1 LSRDDWRICA
11 ICITFNPDPGIF
23 GRLLA
28 SIKPQVEAVVIVD
41 NGTKAETLCAVDD
54 LVAHY
59 KAAVIKLGKNS
70 GVAAAQNVGIRWAR
84 EFDYTHVLLLDHD
97 SVPANDMVNRLVLA
111 LAYGESIGMR
121 VAAVG
126 PRYIDPRTGQSA
138 YFVRFGLL
146 KFKKVYCKKQMV
158 PGLVDADFLI
168 SSGLL
173 IPLSSI
179 DEIGLMDE
187 RLFMDHVDTEWFL
200 RARGLGFCVLGVCGA
215 KMEHYLGDTVRKMWL
230 GRWRNL
236 RTYPAERFYYITR
249 NSVLLYKRRYISR
262 RWVLID
268 SIKLVLMFII
278 YSLLIPPRERHAM
291 MFVRGFIDGW
301 KGREGAFGKA
311 INKTD
316 VSV

>member
-1 LSRDDWRICA
+1 MSRDDWRICA

-54 LVAHY
+54 LVTHY
-59 KAAVIKLGKNS
+59 KAAVIKLGKNR

-126 PRYIDPRTGQSA
+126 PRYIDPRTREMSS
-138 YFVRFGLL
+138 FVRFGRIRY
-146 KFKKVYCKKQMV
+146 KKCRCT
-158 PGLVDADFLI
+158 GDTEILNTDFLI
-168 SSGLL
+168 SSGSL
-173 IPLSSI
+173 IPVSALI
-179 DEIGLMDE
+179 AIGVMDE
-187 RLFMDHVDTEWFL
+187 RLFLDHVDTEWFL

-230 GRWRNL
+230 GRWRTL

-278 YSLLIPPRERHAM
+278 YSLLISPRDRHAM

-301 KGREGAFGKA
+301 KGRDGAFGKT